1 MASNVCQGDY
11 LITFNMVFSNKEG
24 VRRLRLFLL
33 FIGIC
38 GLMTML
44 VLIFLE
50 MFTALAIL
58 AGLFLV
64 IAIAIAIL
72 NFQYVR
78 IMVEKNKLIVRY
90 YSIFSVDR
98 MFRMF
103 EFRVDQLRNI
113 EVHKNLL
120 GLKWDIIFTIR
131 VPQGLADYPRVS
143 LSAIPFSKRSK
154 LVMELKKMIPQK
166 NQS

>member
-1 MASNVCQGDY
+1 
-11 LITFNMVFSNKEG
+11 MVFNNREG
-24 VRRLRLFLL
+24 VRRIRLYLL
-33 FIGIC
+33 IIGIC
-38 GLMTML
+38 WLLTMS
-44 VLIFLE
+44 VLIFFE

-58 AGLFLV
+58 VMFFLLTV
-64 IAIAIAIL
+64 MLIAIL

-98 MFRMF
+98 MFQMF

-113 EVHKNLL
+113 EVYKNLL

-131 VPQGLADYPRVS
+131 VQKGLADYPRVS
-143 LSAIPFSKRSK
+143 LSAIPFKDRSK
-154 LVMELKKMIPQK
+154 LVEELKKLIPK
-166 NQS
+166 KLPS